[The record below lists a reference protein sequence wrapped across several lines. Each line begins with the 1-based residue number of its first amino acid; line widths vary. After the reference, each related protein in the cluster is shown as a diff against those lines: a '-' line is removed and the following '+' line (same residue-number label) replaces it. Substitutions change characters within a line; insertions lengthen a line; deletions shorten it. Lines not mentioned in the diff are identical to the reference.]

1 MLPGVYIAKKKD
13 GTIYYRSS
21 FTYQNKHISL
31 GSYPT
36 EEKAHLAY
44 CTAISIT
51 NDNSSIEDS
60 YYLTYILPFE
70 KIVSLINFRD
80 NKIYISTPIYLHKNY
95 FSYYLSITQ
104 ELKFDIDDLFYYSSH
119 KIMQRQG
126 HLFVND
132 YGMQVTILSR
142 FGIRPH
148 AVCGRDY
155 EFANGDPT
163 DLRYSNIIIINRYHG
178 VNRIEKDGSFRY
190 RVKIHINGN
199 FTIGTYSSEE
209 KAAIAY
215 NKAVD
220 VAKKTGI
227 NRNFPENYIETITP
241 KKYAEIYSS
250 VKISSKYMEYL
261 KTILYS
267 KNQAGGGD

>member
-132 YGMQVTILSR
+132 YGMQVTIQSR
-142 FGIRPH
+142 YGIKSH
-148 AVCGRDY
+148 AVEGRDY
-155 EFANGDPT
+155 QFVNGDPN
-163 DLRYSNIIIINRYHG
+163 DFRYSNLLIINHYHG
-178 VNRIEKDGSFRY
+178 VSRIERSGEYKY
-190 RVKIHINGN
+190 KTKIHINGN
-199 FTIGTYSSEE
+199 YTIGTYSTEE

-220 VAKKTGI
+220 LAKLHGI
-227 NRNFPENYIETITP
+227 NKNFPENYIETMSG
-241 KKYAEIYSS
+241 KEYADLYSRL
-250 VKISSKYMEYL
+250 KISSKYIKYL
-261 KTILYS
+261 DSL
-267 KNQAGGGD
+267 